1 MSSNIKVQRIC
12 QHCENFFIAK
22 TTVTKYCSL
31 TCAQKAYK
39 VRKRKEKINASL
51 KETERILVR
60 PIEQLKE
67 KEFLTVRQA
76 ALLLNSSRQTVYALI
91 KSEKLKAVN
100 IKEKKTLIRRID
112 IDNIFEK

>member
-12 QHCENFFIAK
+12 QHCENSFVAK

-31 TCAQKAYK
+31 PCAQKAYK
-39 VRKRKEKINASL
+39 IRKRKEKVVASN
-51 KETERILVR
+51 KETEKTLIR

-91 KSEKLKAVN
+91 QSEKLKAVN
-100 IKEKKTLIRRID
+100 IKDKKTLIRRID

>member
-12 QHCENFFIAK
+12 QHCENSFIAK
-22 TTVTKYCSL
+22 TTVTKYCSHK
-31 TCAQKAYK
+31 CAQRAYK
-39 VRKRKEKINASL
+39 LRERKDKIDASN

-76 ALLLNSSRQTVYALI
+76 ASLLNSSRQTVYALI

-100 IKEKKTLIRRID
+100 IKDKKTLIRRTD